1 MTIRDIAAAAGLSLR
16 QLALRTGI
24 PYRTVQDWAA
34 DKRQPPPYLL
44 PLLAYRL
51 GVTEDKIREETDQ

>member
-1 MTIRDIAAAAGLSLR
+1 M
-16 QLALRTGI
+16 GI
-24 PYRTVQDWAA
+24 WREQYA

-51 GVTEDKIREETDQ
+51 GVENKPREEKES

>member
-16 QLALRTGI
+16 QLALKTGI

-34 DKRQPPPYLL
+34 GTRTPPPYLL

-51 GVTEDKIREETDQ
+51 GVAEEVQKTE